1 MLVPVFLYSFIPLMN
16 LVHIPRRLLALCITA
31 YQKILSP
38 DHGIPSVLFPHGFC
52 PQHPTCSE
60 YGKKMLLER
69 GVIIGGGLALKR
81 IVTCHPWRKPDP
93 ERMRAL
99 AERELQK

>member
-1 MLVPVFLYSFIPLMN
+1 M
-16 LVHIPRRLLALCITA
+16 HITKFPRRLLAFCVTL
-31 YQKILSP
+31 YQKTLSP

-69 GVIIGGGLALKR
+69 GVIIGGALALKR
-81 IVTCHPWRKPDP
+81 IVTCHPWRKISD
-93 ERMRAL
+93 EKLRKL
-99 AERELQK
+99 AEQELKHS